1 MEEASET
8 TKFDH
13 RLLEYEKRGTL
24 PPTNRNHN
32 VPDFL
37 VSICI
42 PTCDRPR
49 MLDAALISCFRQPLL
64 PAEILIG
71 DDSQDRKSAAIV
83 NGFAQQTNVD
93 IKYWKHSE
101 RIGQA
106 ANLNWLIDNAN
117 SQYLIFLHDDDR
129 LCAGALKILYEAW
142 LRYPGAQCF
151 YGKQYL
157 TDYIG
162 NILPDRTEGW
172 NHRYFRTREFAGIQ
186 RSNLSAALSQQIPN
200 NGFLIENE
208 LARKTRYRS
217 ETEIG
222 HAIDADF
229 GIRLALAAG
238 PHTFVYVDSFVSEY
252 RLNPDSISQS
262 TTLNRREDVL
272 YEYIEKLKIPADD
285 EQARIGFLER
295 IAAAAALDAA
305 RAGRRRSAIR
315 IIFSTYYKETLLSRW
330 TLYRLLCVV
339 SPAIGERVKHLLTQI
354 NPDLRSDR
362 ERQWRRFG
370 NGS

>member
-1 MEEASET
+1 M
-8 TKFDH
+8 
-13 RLLEYEKRGTL
+13 R
-24 PPTNRNHN
+24 
-32 VPDFL
+32 DFN

-42 PTCDRPR
+42 PTCNRPR
-49 MLDAALISCFRQPLL
+49 MLEAALISCFSQPLL

-71 DDSQDRKSAAIV
+71 DDSQDQKSAAIV
-83 NGFAQQTNVD
+83 ARFSRQTGVD
-93 IKYWKHSE
+93 TKYWKHSE

-129 LCAGALKILYEAW
+129 LCAGAIKILYEAW
-142 LRYPGAQCF
+142 LKYPGAQCF

-172 NHRYFRTREFAGIQ
+172 NNRYFRTREFAGIQ
-186 RSNLSAALSQQIPN
+186 RSNLSAALTQQIPN

-222 HAIDADF
+222 HAVDADF

-238 PHTFVYVDSFVSEY
+238 PHTFVYVDSFISEY

-262 TTLNRREDVL
+262 RTLNRREDVL
-272 YEYIEKLKIPADD
+272 YENIEKLKIPADD
-285 EQARIGFLER
+285 EQARTGILER
-295 IAAAAALDAA
+295 IAVAAALDAA

-315 IIFSTYYKETLLSRW
+315 IILSKYYKEALLSRW
-330 TLYRLLCVV
+330 TLYRLLCIV
-339 SPAIGERVKHLLTQI
+339 SPAVGQRAKSLLTQI
-354 NPDLRSDR
+354 NPDLGDDR
-362 ERQWRRFG
+362 NRQWRHFG
-370 NGS
+370 NGQMKK